1 MTSYNG
7 ATPSWSGYTHQGKVG
22 LITALQEI
30 EALID
35 RTDSDH
41 LAEELSK
48 WLLAFEGAEDFEI
61 TNDSDVVW
69 SRHQVKAYP
78 ESMDQKDYN
87 KVLLP
92 HKNKAGDSVEGF
104 DITNVRDGECYLHT
118 VVAINDWQDEG
129 DTNPQ
134 KIKLYTYG
142 TGDKYCDFSKVG
154 DYDKLE
160 SLYQPLI
167 KKIFPNANDNEIKGI
182 WASLGYV
189 LDEHITEGHIARK
202 RPELTFYEIY
212 EFILSD
218 NPLTKNTYH
227 YLKLQIV
234 GCWEERMRRKA
245 QTEALDTPAIER
257 ARRIFDNFCSLDQKS
272 FFKAISIMHP
282 NHLGDNRVD
291 QIGIDRVVYEG
302 IEKINKDIDVNSMQL
317 VSDEK
322 YILTAL
328 AQDADHARVYAEDIC
343 RKMIEN
349 PDITEQL
356 FQNGNLITRHIEGS
370 FHDLLANSTQGN
382 PLYSTSTLGGESVDH
397 IMNPADLTF
406 VKLDDVVAKYKL
418 EVE

>member
-30 EALID
+30 GILID
-35 RTDSDH
+35 GTDSGH

-48 WLLAFEGAEDFEI
+48 WLLVFEGAEDFEI
-61 TNDSDVVW
+61 TNESDIIW

-78 ESMDQKDYN
+78 ESTDQKDYN

-92 HKNKAGDSVEGF
+92 HKDKAGDLVEGF
-104 DITNVRDGECYLHT
+104 NTTNVRDGECYLHT
-118 VVAINDWQDEG
+118 VVEISDWQDDG

-142 TGDKYCDFSKVG
+142 TGNKYCDYSKTG

-160 SLYQPLI
+160 SIYQPLI
-167 KKIFPNANDNEIKGI
+167 RKIRPGANDNEVKGI
-182 WASLGYV
+182 WASLGCL
-189 LDEHITEGHIARK
+189 LDEHITEGHIAKK
-202 RPELTFYEIY
+202 RPELTFNEIY
-212 EFILSD
+212 EFTLSD
-218 NPLTKNTYH
+218 NPLTKSVYH
-227 YLKLQIV
+227 NLKLQIV

-245 QTEALDTPAIER
+245 QTETLDTPAIER
-257 ARRIFDNFCSLDQKS
+257 ATKVFESLCSLDQKS
-272 FFKAISIMHP
+272 FFRAISIMHP
-282 NHLGDNRVD
+282 NHLGDNRIDENGVD
-291 QIGIDRVVYEG
+291 YVVYEG
-302 IEKINKDIDVNSMQL
+302 IEKINKEIDVNSMQL
-317 VSDEK
+317 VSDEN

-328 AQDADHARVYAEDIC
+328 GRDADQARVYAEDIC

-356 FQNGNLITRHIEGS
+356 FQNGNLITRYIEGS
-370 FHDLLANSTQGN
+370 FHDLLVNSTQGN
-382 PLYSTSTLGGESVDH
+382 PLYATSTLGGEPVDH

-406 VKLDDVVAKYKL
+406 VKLNTVVAKYES